1 MTPRVVSGWLFDIYP
16 SARGVTLWIIDREG
30 VRHCVYDRFHPS
42 FYLHVSDA
50 GARQAAVIT
59 QGFPV
64 PVSFSRTRQR
74 ELYTDEELDVI
85 RVEVHDTLQIKS
97 VVQRLERHFPHY
109 VFFNSDIPVP
119 QLYLYHT
126 GLFPLAYGDYV
137 IDDDGR
143 LSSWALSDAC
153 DALEYSMPEFSMM
166 TLRNRP
172 DIVSPKHRA
181 VFQLELTYDGVT
193 HALESEDTI
202 DVLQAFNHHLQ
213 RCDPDI
219 IMTAYGDAVLL
230 PMLTRLA
237 AEEGM
242 PLSLNRDPA
251 AGYFTTQETSY
262 FSYGRIVHKDGAFT
276 LAGRWHL
283 DTENSFMMGE
293 ASLDGVAEIARLTRL
308 PVQHQS
314 RASIGSALSSMQLS
328 WAYTHGYLIPAR
340 KREPEGFKSAETLL
354 LADRG
359 GLIFQPDM
367 GYHEQVAE
375 LDFVSMY
382 PTIMV
387 EHNVSPETVNCSCC
401 HNEAVPELRYTICER
416 REGIVPATLRTV
428 VRKRG
433 SYKKEKKRLKALGDE
448 RWHVYDRR
456 QNALKWMLVTCFGY
470 LGYKNARFGRIE
482 AHESVNAFSRDAI
495 LRAKEV
501 AEHRGYH
508 FLHAIVDCMWLHKEG
523 ATEADYEQLA
533 REVSAAAGID
543 ISLEGIYRW
552 ILFPPSKMDPRLP
565 TANRYVGWY
574 TNNDIKIRGI
584 EIRRRD
590 TPVFIKRLQG
600 EMLKIF
606 GRAMTVRDL
615 EHLIPETLDL
625 VRSTVEQLRAGA
637 TDPLELVIR
646 RHVSRE
652 ADEYAHRTVHAEAAR
667 ALEEAGIH
675 LAPGEMAEYI
685 MVDAT
690 GKRIPEKARP
700 LPLYAFEDGYDI
712 EYYTGLTLKAVET
725 LLFPF
730 GYDVERLQEICA
742 VPQHRPRRQPPAAA
756 RQPSLFD
763 PEH

>member
-1 MTPRVVSGWLFDIYP
+1 
-16 SARGVTLWIIDREG
+16 
-30 VRHCVYDRFHPS
+30 
-42 FYLHVSDA
+42 
-50 GARQAAVIT
+50 
-59 QGFPV
+59 
-64 PVSFSRTRQR
+64 
-74 ELYTDEELDVI
+74 
-85 RVEVHDTLQIKS
+85 
-97 VVQRLERHFPHY
+97 
-109 VFFNSDIPVP
+109 
-119 QLYLYHT
+119 
-126 GLFPLAYGDYV
+126 
-137 IDDDGR
+137 
-143 LSSWALSDAC
+143 
-153 DALEYSMPEFSMM
+153 
-166 TLRNRP
+166 
-172 DIVSPKHRA
+172 
-181 VFQLELTYDGVT
+181 
-193 HALESEDTI
+193 
-202 DVLQAFNHHLQ
+202 
-213 RCDPDI
+213 
-219 IMTAYGDAVLL
+219 
-230 PMLTRLA
+230 
-237 AEEGM
+237 
-242 PLSLNRDPA
+242 
-251 AGYFTTQETSY
+251 
-262 FSYGRIVHKDGAFT
+262 
-276 LAGRWHL
+276 
-283 DTENSFMMGE
+283 
-293 ASLDGVAEIARLTRL
+293 
-308 PVQHQS
+308 
-314 RASIGSALSSMQLS
+314 
-328 WAYTHGYLIPAR
+328 
-340 KREPEGFKSAETLL
+340 
-354 LADRG
+354 
-359 GLIFQPDM
+359 
-367 GYHEQVAE
+367 
-375 LDFVSMY
+375 
-382 PTIMV
+382 
-387 EHNVSPETVNCSCC
+387 
-401 HNEAVPELRYTICER
+401 
-416 REGIVPATLRTV
+416 
-428 VRKRG
+428 
-433 SYKKEKKRLKALGDE
+433 
-448 RWHVYDRR
+448 
-456 QNALKWMLVTCFGY
+456 
-470 LGYKNARFGRIE
+470 
-482 AHESVNAFSRDAI
+482 
-495 LRAKEV
+495 
-501 AEHRGYH
+501 
-508 FLHAIVDCMWLHKEG
+508 MWLHKEG

-600 EMLKIF
+600 EILKIF

-652 ADEYAHRTVHAEAAR
+652 ADEYAHRTVNAEAAR